1 MKAVTYGMGALIVV
15 LTLVLLGELGRR
27 AFMTAE
33 DGAATARVPIALAA
47 GERIAGL
54 SGGDRRTVLLL
65 ERADGGQR
73 LVVLNHDDGSVT
85 DWPLTP

>member
-1 MKAVTYGMGALIVV
+1 MGALIVV

-27 AFMTAE
+27 AFTTAE
-33 DGAATARVPIALAA
+33 DTAVMERAPIALAA

-54 SGGDRRTVLLL
+54 TGGDRRTVLLV
-65 ERADGGQR
+65 EATDGSQR

-85 DWPLTP
+85 DWPVGP